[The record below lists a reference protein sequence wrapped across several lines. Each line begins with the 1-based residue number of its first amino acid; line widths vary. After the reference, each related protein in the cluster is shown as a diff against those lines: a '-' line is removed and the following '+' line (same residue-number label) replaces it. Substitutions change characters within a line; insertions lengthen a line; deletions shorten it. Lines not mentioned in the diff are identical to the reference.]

1 MTALSALSAVE
12 SWGTMIASLESV
24 EAEDDINDAA
34 LGIVSVAFITVD
46 WVEFTTLEVGG
57 NSGGDALVVSPAL
70 ESTLH
75 LH

>member
-1 MTALSALSAVE
+1 M
-12 SWGTMIASLESV
+12 
-24 EAEDDINDAA
+24 EAEDDISDTA
-34 LGIVSVAFITVD
+34 LNMVSVTFVTVD